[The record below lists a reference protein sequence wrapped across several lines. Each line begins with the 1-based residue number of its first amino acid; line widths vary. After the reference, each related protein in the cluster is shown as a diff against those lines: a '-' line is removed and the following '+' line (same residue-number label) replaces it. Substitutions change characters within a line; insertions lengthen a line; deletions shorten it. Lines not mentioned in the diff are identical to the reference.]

1 MAAKKVTREQTDA
14 LFAAAREGKLKQV
27 KALLKAG
34 VGPNV
39 KNRAD
44 QNETPLMAAGERGH
58 VAVFLELVKAGADLH
73 AVNDLGWSV
82 LKKMSDVKG
91 ALPMIQAVIAD
102 GLRPSD
108 GVADTLSYASSDG
121 ELDVVRALLAAGADP
136 NRKGDGGQL
145 PLLYAVMNNRPEFVA
160 ELLRAGARTDAH
172 VPRDE
177 FGDNKHYKK
186 TPLEVALAEGFAEV
200 AALLRAAGAKV
211 APKPKR
217 PTKTGPVAESWKR
230 IDQWLKQNARRW
242 KPVRKGVTEE
252 KIAKAEKTLGF
263 KLPDDV
269 RESYLVHDGVSDE
282 GFFPFADDI
291 CHYLMPLAEVVGD
304 WEMQKEVMEGGNF
317 DDSEAKGDRGVR
329 SEWWNVGWVPFA
341 SNGAGDFFCIDTVP
355 AKGGKKGQ
363 VIYASHEA
371 GERRLLAP
379 SLRDLLYKLANDLE
393 DGKYSYDEDDG
404 LV

>member
-1 MAAKKVTREQTDA
+1 MAAKKVTRQQTEA
-14 LFAAAREGKLKQV
+14 LFAAAGEGKLKQV

-34 VGPNV
+34 VSPNV
-39 KNRAD
+39 KNRAE
-44 QNETPLMAAGERGH
+44 NNATPLMAAGNKGH
-58 VAVFLELVKAGADLH
+58 VAVFLELVNAGADLH
-73 AVNDLGWSV
+73 AVNEFGMSV
-82 LKKMSDVKG
+82 LQWVSDVEG
-91 ALPMIQAVIAD
+91 GLPMVQAVIAD

-108 GVADTLSYASSDG
+108 GVPDALLYASSDG
-121 ELDVVRALLAAGADP
+121 ELDAVRAILDAGANP
-136 NRKGDGGQL
+136 NRKGSGGEL
-145 PLLYAVMNNRPEFVA
+145 PLLLAVRNNRPEFVA
-160 ELLRAGARTDAH
+160 ELLRAGARTDVH
-172 VPRDE
+172 VPRE
-177 FGDNKHYKK
+177 QFGDNKHYKK

-200 AALLRAAGAKV
+200 ARLLRAAGAKV
-211 APKPKR
+211 PAKPKR
-217 PTKTGPVAESWKR
+217 PAKAGPVAASWRR
-230 IDQWLKQNARRW
+230 IDRWLKQNARGW

-341 SNGAGDFFCIDTVP
+341 SNGGGDFFCIDTVP
-355 AKGGKKGQ
+355 A
-363 VIYASHEA
+363 
-371 GERRLLAP
+371 
-379 SLRDLLYKLANDLE
+379 
-393 DGKYSYDEDDG
+393 
-404 LV
+404 